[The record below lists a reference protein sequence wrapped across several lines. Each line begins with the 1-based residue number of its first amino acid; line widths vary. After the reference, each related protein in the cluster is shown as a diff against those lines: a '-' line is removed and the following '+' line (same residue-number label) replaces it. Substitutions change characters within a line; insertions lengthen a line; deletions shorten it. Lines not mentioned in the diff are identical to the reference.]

1 MYVWASFEIPNVV
14 NHEFLCDYDNIDDF
28 LEDFED
34 IFLTVAAVHIDEY
47 MTHRYRRN
55 DYLYSLEQYRQ
66 YLERIEVVWMP
77 LTDTMGKLL
86 DEDDDWQD
94 ADVIEWTDKEGDDI
108 SGYEDDF

>member
-1 MYVWASFEIPNVV
+1 M
-14 NHEFLCDYDNIDDF
+14 
-28 LEDFED
+28 
-34 IFLTVAAVHIDEY
+34 
-47 MTHRYRRN
+47 
-55 DYLYSLEQYRQ
+55 EQYRQ

-77 LTDTMGKLL
+77 LTDAMGKLL